1 MKENYFILL
10 GLNPEI
16 NDEEEIVNTI
26 NNKQNEWSKGRN
38 HATKGTQ
45 YQQYLSY
52 LPEIRRVLLN
62 PKLRAE
68 EANLAK
74 IIKQEQAEN
83 KQKVLIDLAKNYIK
97 NNEILEEDLNELLKV
112 AEFKNLS
119 REDTLKI
126 LKIKI
131 ADNISNFI
139 LDDNVQKLEQS
150 TMNIIKEQ
158 LKVLNKIDLFDFLGV
173 NNNVGITEL
182 NSKANEIYKTVSKNS
197 NKTAEITAKT
207 DLSNLCFKIF
217 KDEAS
222 KQIYIKTIDFE
233 KIKELY
239 NEIDASANI
248 EKFIIADRFT
258 AFVLKALN
266 NKVTSIERAEYFIYQ
281 YCILKKYNLK
291 FNYKYEYNKP
301 IFCIN
306 CKQYNNPKNIN
317 CTNCKN
323 SLNATCPKC
332 NNNILNIGLK
342 NCDICGCEIDLFIN
356 YRKFVKEAEEHYKN
370 RFFLKAKQ
378 LIKNINWPE
387 NKLLNELI
395 YKIEDRLT
403 DYYELIIEI
412 ENYIKTKNF
421 ELATNKITEINKL
434 NLHKQEKSELINKF
448 EFEII
453 DLKIKSKE
461 DIKEEVTTL
470 LFNNMVFVQGD
481 NFLMGFN
488 NDENNQY
495 FNLSDFYIGKY
506 EVTQYLWE
514 KIMGYNPSD
523 FKGDNLPVENVS
535 WDDCQIFIQKLNKMT
550 GKKFRLPTEAEWEY
564 VARGGESKSRYPYFN
579 QLEYAAERGA
589 SKNSY
594 LYSGS
599 NNIDEVAWYND
610 TNNIKNSTKPVGN
623 KKPNQLG
630 IYDMNGNVWEWC
642 NSNYSV
648 DSDTTLINPNGSS
661 SGSLYVLRGGSW
673 RNLKHQISIYARQIC
688 GPSEKSYQIG
698 FRLVMEFDEV
708 YINVSVEKSV
718 KNLKD
723 AEAKLIEAFNEAE
736 TSFFNDKMLLVH
748 SFLETSLKLWPQ
760 NPKAIKLKYN
770 LEDLTNLINKIEIR
784 IKNHEFNDA
793 ISLINSINV
802 LEFDVKY
809 KNLLINKYIPDIE
822 NIIAK
827 SNAELEKALNAMKE
841 GDFIEAKNCLKL
853 ASNYW
858 SKNNKIKDVIYEYN
872 KLAQEIKEKDVKNAY
887 IMARLIGISSG
898 VLFNFILNYIISSSL
913 IYLVGWFAFP
923 YIFYKLIF
931 GYLHRDAEIK
941 YENNRYD

>member
-10 GLNPEI
+10 GLNAEI

-74 IIKQEQAEN
+74 KIKQEQAKN
-83 KQKVLIDLAKNYIK
+83 KQKILIDLAKNYIK

-131 ADNISNFI
+131 AENISNFI

-173 NNNVGITEL
+173 NINVGITEL
-182 NSKANEIYKTVSKNS
+182 ISKANEIYKTVSKNS

-207 DLSNLCFKIF
+207 DLSNLCFTKIF

-332 NNNILNIGLK
+332 NNNIINIGLK
-342 NCDICGCEIDLFIN
+342 NCDTCGCDIELFIN
-356 YRKFVKEAEEHYKN
+356 YKKLLKEADENYKN
-370 RFFLKAKQ
+370 RLFLKVKQ
-378 LIKNINWPE
+378 GIKNINWPE
-387 NKLLNELI
+387 NKLLNELN
-395 YKIEDRLT
+395 YQIENRLT

-412 ENYIKTKNF
+412 ESNIKIKNF
-421 ELATNKITEINKL
+421 ELATNKINDINKL
-434 NLHKQEKSELINKF
+434 NLHEQEKYELINKY
-448 EFEII
+448 ELEII
-453 DLKIKSKE
+453 DFKNKSNAAFR
-461 DIKEEVTTL
+461 DAEVEL
-470 LFNNMVFVQGD
+470 LNN
-481 NFLMGFN
+481 NI
-488 NDENNQY
+488 E
-495 FNLSDFYIGKY
+495 I
-506 EVTQYLWE
+506 
-514 KIMGYNPSD
+514 
-523 FKGDNLPVENVS
+523 
-535 WDDCQIFIQKLNKMT
+535 
-550 GKKFRLPTEAEWEY
+550 
-564 VARGGESKSRYPYFN
+564 
-579 QLEYAAERGA
+579 AA
-589 SKNSY
+589 SY
-594 LYSGS
+594 L
-599 NNIDEVAWYND
+599 
-610 TNNIKNSTKPVGN
+610 
-623 KKPNQLG
+623 
-630 IYDMNGNVWEWC
+630 
-642 NSNYSV
+642 
-648 DSDTTLINPNGSS
+648 
-661 SGSLYVLRGGSW
+661 
-673 RNLKHQISIYARQIC
+673 
-688 GPSEKSYQIG
+688 EKS
-698 FRLVMEFDEV
+698 L
-708 YINVSVEKSV
+708 N
-718 KNLKD
+718 
-723 AEAKLIEAFNEAE
+723 
-736 TSFFNDKMLLVH
+736 
-748 SFLETSLKLWPQ
+748 LWPQ
-760 NPKAIKLKYN
+760 NPKAIKLNIDITELKI
-770 LEDLTNLINKIEIR
+770 LIKEIENLIKDKDVFSAWVKIHDIDEIEINDKFKENVKIKYKAEVEDIENKSCLELKNADSAIQQGNFENAKKYTKLAESYWPKNPDISYK
-784 IKNHEFNDA
+784 IKNINEEADKKFESAKKSNSITAKLIGIPFGLILWFSLLDKKYFEWSGGWF
-793 ISLINSINV
+793 ISLIGFLFALVHIIAGWAIYPIILWWLFESNLDKIA
-802 LEFDVKY
+802 EKKY
-809 KNLLINKYIPDIE
+809 K
-822 NIIAK
+822 
-827 SNAELEKALNAMKE
+827 
-841 GDFIEAKNCLKL
+841 
-853 ASNYW
+853 
-858 SKNNKIKDVIYEYN
+858 
-872 KLAQEIKEKDVKNAY
+872 
-887 IMARLIGISSG
+887 
-898 VLFNFILNYIISSSL
+898 
-913 IYLVGWFAFP
+913 
-923 YIFYKLIF
+923 
-931 GYLHRDAEIK
+931 
-941 YENNRYD
+941 NNRYD

>member
-10 GLNPEI
+10 GLNAEI

-83 KQKVLIDLAKNYIK
+83 KQKILIDLAKNYIK

-182 NSKANEIYKTVSKNS
+182 ISKANEIYKTVSKNS

-266 NKVTSIERAEYFIYQ
+266 KNVSSIERAEYFIYQ

-332 NNNILNIGLK
+332 NNNIINIGLK
-342 NCDICGCEIDLFIN
+342 NCDTCGCDIELFIN
-356 YRKFVKEAEEHYKN
+356 YKKLLKEADENYKN
-370 RFFLKAKQ
+370 RLFLKVKQ
-378 LIKNINWPE
+378 GIKNINWPE
-387 NKLLNELI
+387 NKLLNELN
-395 YKIEDRLT
+395 YQIENRLT

-412 ENYIKTKNF
+412 ESNIKIKNF
-421 ELATNKITEINKL
+421 ELATNKINDINKL
-434 NLHKQEKSELINKF
+434 NLHEQEKSELINNY
-448 EFEII
+448 ELEII
-453 DLKIKSKE
+453 DFKNKSNAAFR
-461 DIKEEVTTL
+461 DAEVEL
-470 LFNNMVFVQGD
+470 LNN
-481 NFLMGFN
+481 NI
-488 NDENNQY
+488 E
-495 FNLSDFYIGKY
+495 I
-506 EVTQYLWE
+506 
-514 KIMGYNPSD
+514 
-523 FKGDNLPVENVS
+523 
-535 WDDCQIFIQKLNKMT
+535 
-550 GKKFRLPTEAEWEY
+550 
-564 VARGGESKSRYPYFN
+564 
-579 QLEYAAERGA
+579 AA
-589 SKNSY
+589 SY
-594 LYSGS
+594 L
-599 NNIDEVAWYND
+599 D
-610 TNNIKNSTKPVGN
+610 K
-623 KKPNQLG
+623 
-630 IYDMNGNVWEWC
+630 
-642 NSNYSV
+642 
-648 DSDTTLINPNGSS
+648 
-661 SGSLYVLRGGSW
+661 SL
-673 RNLKHQISIYARQIC
+673 N
-688 GPSEKSYQIG
+688 
-698 FRLVMEFDEV
+698 
-708 YINVSVEKSV
+708 
-718 KNLKD
+718 
-723 AEAKLIEAFNEAE
+723 
-736 TSFFNDKMLLVH
+736 
-748 SFLETSLKLWPQ
+748 LWPQ
-760 NPKAIKLKYN
+760 NPKAIKLNIDITELKILIKEIEN
-770 LEDLTNLINKIEIR
+770 LLKDKVFETALKKIN
-784 IKNHEFNDA
+784 N
-793 ISLINSINV
+793 INRCNINNKFK
-802 LEFDVKY
+802 ES
-809 KNLLINKYIPDIE
+809 LINKYTTEIEIIKDKIKLEFGNVENALIMDDFENAKISLNKATNFWPTNPDI
-822 NIIAK
+822 
-827 SNAELEKALNAMKE
+827 
-841 GDFIEAKNCLKL
+841 
-853 ASNYW
+853 Y
-858 SKNNKIKDVIYEYN
+858 
-872 KLAQEIKEKDVKNAY
+872 EIKCKINNLAYEKYEIDKKTFNVSS
-887 IMARLIGISSG
+887 LIGIPSG
-898 VLFNFILNYIISSSL
+898 LF
-913 IYLVGWFAFP
+913 IYLIFCYFAGDVFIGWIGFFGLLFQIL
-923 YIFYKLIF
+923 YLIILII
-931 GYLHRDAEIK
+931 GWIAIPIYLSIKIDEYRQNEAEIK
-941 YENNRYD
+941 YKNNRYD